1 MQNLAVG
8 IFPVDAGTDVI
19 AGITGAIADNIAVVL
34 TLVAFS
40 VGLKVAVKLFN
51 GGLHGRAKV

>member
-1 MQNLAVG
+1 MYATS
-8 IFPVDAGTDVI
+8 IFPSTAGTDVI
-19 AGITGAIADNIAVVL
+19 SGITSAISDNIGVVL

-51 GGLHGRAKV
+51 GGLHGKAKV